1 MNFIINVLMVSFVKI
16 IDNILSTGKAIL
28 IQRNKAVL
36 AGIFVAI
43 SQIIFYKLINVA
55 QNGKYMIYVISVAS
69 GVGTYLAIFISN
81 KFSKERLYVNV
92 LLSDDKDA
100 MIDLRN
106 FLQLNK
112 ITNLTTDGY
121 TKDFKKTLA
130 VTAYVETKE
139 KSKLLDNYINNSNT
153 KYKRI
158 IQKM

>member
-1 MNFIINVLMVSFVKI
+1 MNFLINILVVSFVKI
-16 IDNILSTGKAIL
+16 IDNILSTGKSIL

-36 AGIFVAI
+36 AGIFVAV
-43 SQIIFYKLINVA
+43 SQIIFYKLINVT

-92 LLSDDKDA
+92 LLSDDKEA
-100 MIDLRN
+100 MMDLRN

-130 VTAYVETKE
+130 VTAYIETKE